1 MKRLTV
7 TMAAILLVV
16 SMSACGGKKEAV
28 PTEPVTT
35 AATEPE
41 TTVPETTIAPETTSA
56 MTGESKTIIGEI
68 LDAAMNT
75 IIIRTEDGK
84 DLIFGKEDAETDLE
98 NGLVIGNSVII
109 EYTGEIDGT
118 NASEAKVLKIS
129 DHAAESMT
137 ITGEVLDGSMTTIM
151 IKTEDGKEL
160 MFDTVDA
167 ETDYK
172 DGLLIG
178 NSVAIEYTGEING
191 TDVSGATVLKI
202 SDYKAD

>member
-7 TMAAILLVV
+7 TMAAILLVA

-41 TTVPETTIAPETTSA
+41 ITTAPETTLA
-56 MTGESKTIIGEI
+56 ATGESKTIIGEI

-118 NASEAKVLKIS
+118 NASETKVLKIS

-137 ITGEVLDGSMTTIM
+137 ITGEVLDGSMNTIM
-151 IKTEDGKEL
+151 IKIEDGKEL
-160 MFDTVDA
+160 TFDTVDA